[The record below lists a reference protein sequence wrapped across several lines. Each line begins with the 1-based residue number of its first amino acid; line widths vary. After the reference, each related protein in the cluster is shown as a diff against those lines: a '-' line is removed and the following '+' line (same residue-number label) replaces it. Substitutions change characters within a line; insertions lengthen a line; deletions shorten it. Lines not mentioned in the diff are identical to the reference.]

1 MDGAIYSVLPG
12 QTIRRSSRNIKKITE
27 NAKKYS
33 VEENGILRYFG
44 SGFFKIRNIMEKVLR
59 DGFCQA
65 KYKEILRGPKYLEVS
80 RKFFLIGL

>member
-65 KYKEILRGPKYLEVS
+65 KYKEILRDPKYLEVS